1 MPEKEEQYRQA
12 LAWIL
17 AEKGRTA
24 GMAVKLTNAGSIQ
37 WPEVNRCTL
46 ISRLAKC
53 KATGQGQYTSGNEKR
68 AALLDY
74 EKQNL
79 LNEIKRRSDQG
90 APMSRT
96 DMRRYIRSLL
106 RVRKSQTMR
115 HKSSYTAAAIPL
127 NDAAM
132 NILNSEDVDK
142 LPSNGWFRKLLGGE
156 AAQSMNIK
164 EKKETRQDSDRAKN
178 LTFSVAREHVRLAQ
192 RHIEKLPTVDEQG
205 KVVECAEEQ
214 AIFNRK
220 KGRFQSGDP
229 VFMKRVADAQ
239 DELHLRE
246 CDVDRARTAKACA
259 PFIQQKEALV
269 AQQQELVDALIRED
283 IRRGKARLMNHDE
296 CPAFICFDGRK
307 GTSRQ
312 KVAVAGNNLSARNQA
327 HNRESFSL
335 HCIADANGA
344 QASE

>member
-46 ISRLAKC
+46 MSRLAKC

-115 HKSSYTAAAIPL
+115 HK
-127 NDAAM
+127 
-132 NILNSEDVDK
+132 
-142 LPSNGWFRKLLGGE
+142 
-156 AAQSMNIK
+156 
-164 EKKETRQDSDRAKN
+164 
-178 LTFSVAREHVRLAQ
+178 
-192 RHIEKLPTVDEQG
+192 
-205 KVVECAEEQ
+205 
-214 AIFNRK
+214 
-220 KGRFQSGDP
+220 
-229 VFMKRVADAQ
+229 
-239 DELHLRE
+239 
-246 CDVDRARTAKACA
+246 
-259 PFIQQKEALV
+259 
-269 AQQQELVDALIRED
+269 
-283 IRRGKARLMNHDE
+283 
-296 CPAFICFDGRK
+296 
-307 GTSRQ
+307 
-312 KVAVAGNNLSARNQA
+312 
-327 HNRESFSL
+327 
-335 HCIADANGA
+335 
-344 QASE
+344 

>member
-96 DMRRYIRSLL
+96 DMRCYIRSLL
-106 RVRKSQTMR
+106 RARKSRGVVAKQCIVPWVM
-115 HKSSYTAAAIPL
+115 KWIAI
-127 NDAAM
+127 
-132 NILNSEDVDK
+132 
-142 LPSNGWFRKLLGGE
+142 RLGCPHH
-156 AAQSMNIK
+156 
-164 EKKETRQDSDRAKN
+164 
-178 LTFSVAREHVRLAQ
+178 FS
-192 RHIEKLPTVDEQG
+192 
-205 KVVECAEEQ
+205 
-214 AIFNRK
+214 
-220 KGRFQSGDP
+220 
-229 VFMKRVADAQ
+229 
-239 DELHLRE
+239 
-246 CDVDRARTAKACA
+246 
-259 PFIQQKEALV
+259 
-269 AQQQELVDALIRED
+269 
-283 IRRGKARLMNHDE
+283 
-296 CPAFICFDGRK
+296 
-307 GTSRQ
+307 
-312 KVAVAGNNLSARNQA
+312 
-327 HNRESFSL
+327 
-335 HCIADANGA
+335 
-344 QASE
+344 